1 MAYKGLFNTEK
12 SDYTKNPLFLGEDLG
27 LHDSVNIQY
36 PELEALYRQAV
47 AQNWSDKEFDFSRDA
62 KQFAENS
69 TEAQMMIDTIATQ
82 WEMDSVASRSM
93 LSLLAPFITNTELY
107 ELVAFNSYIECLT
120 PEHEVFKKGEGW
132 VQIPNIKAGD
142 TVLQFNPETEAL
154 EFVEVTNTIEKEYK
168 DDIVVFGNKMG
179 HYYQATTKGHRMLV
193 KNNYGYKKDKFEF
206 VEAKDVNYHGRNSTY
221 VSGFKKGEKD
231 TLTWKE
237 KLWIAFQADG
247 SYPSLGNGDGK
258 YNGKR
263 SGSIVIR
270 FGFKRDD
277 KKENLEYIV
286 SQCGYK
292 MTKTEDSREG
302 YTHYYVYVPVEEYI
316 YTGKTFGWIDL
327 DNVSSSWCKDFIHEL
342 YKWDGCNRK
351 KSEVNRCLVTYTTT
365 QEECAD
371 IVTTIA
377 HFAGYRAKHS
387 IFPQTGK
394 GTKEV
399 HQVTISDRMILV
411 GNSITKEYVHY
422 DGKVHCITVPSGAFL
437 VRHDNRISV
446 TGNCVHSGT
455 YSEIVRNAFPDPKA
469 VIDDI
474 LSKEDAMTRATLIG
488 QVMEELYVVG
498 HKFALGQLTKE
509 EVFPTLYK
517 GIVALFLLERGQF
530 VASFAITF
538 ALGEAGMFQ
547 ECAAAIRKVCADEV
561 QIHASADVVMLRELR
576 KMGFWE
582 DYKDNEEFQSSINAF
597 VEEVYQGELLWTEQL
612 FKDRG
617 SLCGLSCQDI
627 KDWVTFNFQII
638 RQELD
643 LPVEITIKENPL
655 PYMEKWMTLNA
666 LQQANQETTSLAYL
680 LDATKDDSA
689 EAELDF

>member
-69 TEAQMMIDTIATQ
+69 VESQMMIDTIATQ

-107 ELVAFNSYIECLT
+107 ELVAFNSYIEC
-120 PEHEVFKKGEGW
+120 
-132 VQIPNIKAGD
+132 
-142 TVLQFNPETEAL
+142 
-154 EFVEVTNTIEKEYK
+154 
-168 DDIVVFGNKMG
+168 
-179 HYYQATTKGHRMLV
+179 
-193 KNNYGYKKDKFEF
+193 
-206 VEAKDVNYHGRNSTY
+206 
-221 VSGFKKGEKD
+221 
-231 TLTWKE
+231 
-237 KLWIAFQADG
+237 
-247 SYPSLGNGDGK
+247 
-258 YNGKR
+258 
-263 SGSIVIR
+263 
-270 FGFKRDD
+270 
-277 KKENLEYIV
+277 
-286 SQCGYK
+286 
-292 MTKTEDSREG
+292 
-302 YTHYYVYVPVEEYI
+302 
-316 YTGKTFGWIDL
+316 
-327 DNVSSSWCKDFIHEL
+327 
-342 YKWDGCNRK
+342 
-351 KSEVNRCLVTYTTT
+351 
-365 QEECAD
+365 
-371 IVTTIA
+371 
-377 HFAGYRAKHS
+377 
-387 IFPQTGK
+387 
-394 GTKEV
+394 
-399 HQVTISDRMILV
+399 
-411 GNSITKEYVHY
+411 
-422 DGKVHCITVPSGAFL
+422 
-437 VRHDNRISV
+437 
-446 TGNCVHSGT
+446 VHSGT

-488 QVMEELYVVG
+488 QVMEDLYVVG
-498 HKFALGQLTKE
+498 HKFSLGQLTKE

-576 KMGFWE
+576 KMGYWE

-655 PYMEKWMTLNA
+655 PYMEKWMSLNA

>member
-132 VQIPNIKAGD
+132 VQIPNIRVGD
-142 TVLQFNPETEAL
+142 AVLQFNPETETL
-154 EFVEVTNTIEKEYK
+154 EFVEVSDTIEKEYK
-168 DDIVVFGNKMG
+168 DDIVVFNGEG
-179 HYYQATTKGHRMLV
+179 FHQRVTKGHRMV
-193 KNNYGYKKDKFEF
+193 GHSKEGTIVIK
-206 VEAKDVNYHGRNSTY
+206 EAKDMEYSELDGFVVECCKEVNSSFKY
-221 VSGFKKGEKD
+221 VSD
-231 TLTWKE
+231 
-237 KLWIAFQADG
+237 
-247 SYPSLGNGDGK
+247 
-258 YNGKR
+258 
-263 SGSIVIR
+263 
-270 FGFKRDD
+270 
-277 KKENLEYIV
+277 
-286 SQCGYK
+286 
-292 MTKTEDSREG
+292 
-302 YTHYYVYVPVEEYI
+302 
-316 YTGKTFGWIDL
+316 
-327 DNVSSSWCKDFIHEL
+327 
-342 YKWDGCNRK
+342 
-351 KSEVNRCLVTYTTT
+351 
-365 QEECAD
+365 
-371 IVTTIA
+371 
-377 HFAGYRAKHS
+377 
-387 IFPQTGK
+387 
-394 GTKEV
+394 
-399 HQVTISDRMILV
+399 
-411 GNSITKEYVHY
+411 ITKEYVPY
-422 DGKVHCITVPSGAFL
+422 DGKVYCITVPSGAFL

-509 EVFPTLYK
+509 EVFPVLYK

-582 DYKDNEEFQSSINAF
+582 DYKDNKDFQSSINAF

-655 PYMEKWMTLNA
+655 PYMEKWMSLNA